1 MSKFSYYW
9 YILAISTCSV
19 SGNRLTPMGQIIYV
33 FKRFKHSYK
42 RLNGWIHPELI
53 VPFMCTPI
61 LMLLSYTL
69 CVQLV
74 RSIHMRNLSQSY
86 YDIAAFIYDL
96 YSWMCI
102 YVFSISK
109 YFLCNKA
116 SWEHS
121 VTEWFT
127 LYEYIWN
134 EKYIY
139 IYVCI
144 HGAFWP

>member
-1 MSKFSYYW
+1 
-9 YILAISTCSV
+9 
-19 SGNRLTPMGQIIYV
+19 
-33 FKRFKHSYK
+33 
-42 RLNGWIHPELI
+42 
-53 VPFMCTPI
+53 MCTPI
-61 LMLLSYTL
+61 LMLLSYTF

-86 YDIAAFIYDL
+86 HDIVAFIYDL

-116 SWEHS
+116 SWKHS

-127 LYEYIWN
+127 LYEYI
-134 EKYIY
+134 
-139 IYVCI
+139 
-144 HGAFWP
+144 